1 MITIQQQNNLVN
13 VAVLG
18 EFTLADF
25 KEFEDALFHKIEP
38 KGTVNLLVD
47 LRDMLGATL
56 DVTWEEVKF
65 TRQHSHDFGRMA
77 VVTGSQ
83 WVAWSAWLSRL
94 FLNAN
99 IEAFEDYEQAL
110 TWVNAE

>member
-1 MITIQQQNNLVN
+1 MITIQQQDNLVN
-13 VAVLG
+13 VAVMG

-25 KEFEDALFHKIEP
+25 HELENTLFHKLEP

-47 LRDMLGATL
+47 LRDMLDFTL
-56 DVTWEEVKF
+56 DVALEELKF
-65 TRQHSHDFGRMA
+65 TRQHSHDFGHIA

-83 WVAWSAWLSRL
+83 WIAWSAWLSRL

-99 IEAFEDYEQAL
+99 IEAFDDYDQAL
-110 TWVNAE
+110 NWVTAG